1 MNNYSEIIPWIPT
14 ESIPFSP
21 KLRHNIFSN
30 MNNLEIR
37 KAVIMMP
44 VRFEFINGIKWKL
57 IEDMKEIYNLCQ
69 ESDIEPVFAFLPHN
83 SSSSYA
89 TNIVIPKNTK
99 AFYDFLRIADRIR
112 PDDFYPYIAKFY
124 PLFEKNREDYI
135 VGAWTYNHMFFPAA
149 YRPFHSEKLFKEII
163 STTGEFWDLNP
174 MSREWSLGRYDFFAI
189 KNDFNRPYSSTS
201 VDREF
206 YLQCSKIG
214 FPLILTF
221 DLFESKY
228 NGKEK
233 IISFKT
239 PEKFASQTAYG
250 GDGFLDYTLRK
261 CPDELFSQIEKI
273 DIDYVINC
281 FD

>member
-1 MNNYSEIIPWIPT
+1 MNDFSEIIPWIL
-14 ESIPFSP
+14 EEDIPYSQ
-21 KLRHNIFSN
+21 KLKYKLFEHIK
-30 MNNLEIR
+30 NLGIR
-37 KAVIMMP
+37 KVVIMLS
-44 VRFEFINGIKWKL
+44 VRFRFVNGIKWKL
-57 IEDMKEIYNLCQ
+57 IQDIKDIHNICCEF
-69 ESDIEPVFAFLPHN
+69 DIEPIFSFLPYNN
-83 SSSSYA
+83 SNSYC
-89 TNIVIPKNTK
+89 TNIVTPKTTE
-99 AFYDFLRIADRIR
+99 AFYKFIKIADRIR
-112 PDDFYPYIAKFY
+112 LDDFYPSIAKFY

-135 VGAWTYNHMFFPAA
+135 VGAWTYNHRYFPAA
-149 YRPFHSEKLFKEII
+149 YRPFHSDKIFKKII

-174 MSREWSLGRYDFFAI
+174 MSWEWSLGRYDFFAI

-228 NGKEK
+228 NGKEN

-261 CPDELFSQIEKI
+261 CPDELFSQIKKI